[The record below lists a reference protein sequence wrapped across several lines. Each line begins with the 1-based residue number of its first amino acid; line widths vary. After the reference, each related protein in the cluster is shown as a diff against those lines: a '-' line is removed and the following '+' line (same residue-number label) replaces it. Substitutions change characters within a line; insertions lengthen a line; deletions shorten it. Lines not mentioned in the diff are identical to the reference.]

1 MRYKDYYKTLGVP
14 RDAEPETIKAAYR
27 RLARKFHPDVS
38 REPLAE
44 LRFKEVGEAYK
55 VLKDPTARAAYDQIP
70 YPRYQ
75 SQSQS
80 SAEPKPQAKRRTAD
94 STPRKPVH
102 DAPRA
107 APRRDDESF
116 GDILGEI
123 MGRPSAPR
131 HRGLNVHGSDQ
142 RAKVQIDV
150 EEAYTGT
157 WRNVSMPTYVTD
169 EYGAPIVSKRTLK
182 VSIPKGLRSGQTLRL
197 AGQGFPGMGEGR
209 DGDLYLDIVIRP
221 HRRYRVQG
229 RDIYLDIP
237 LSHTAASLGV
247 LVNVPTPAGPVQL
260 TIPPGSAFG
269 RKLRLKGKG
278 IPGEPA
284 GDLYAVIVQAES
296 ESASVAQ
303 KAYNALKSAFNFS
316 PRQT

>member
-27 RLARKFHPDVS
+27 RLARKYHPDVS

-55 VLKDPTARAAYDQIP
+55 VLKDPAARAAYDLIP
-70 YPRYQ
+70 APRYQ
-75 SQSQS
+75 SQGNS
-80 SAEPKPQAKRRTAD
+80 EPRPQAKRRPTESA
-94 STPRKPVH
+94 PRRPVH

-123 MGRPSAPR
+123 MGRPSTSRP
-131 HRGLNVHGSDQ
+131 RGLNVHGSDQ

-150 EEAYTGT
+150 EEAYSGT

-169 EYGAPIVSKRTLK
+169 EYGAPVVSKRTLK

-221 HRRYRVQG
+221 HRRYRVEG
-229 RDIYLDIP
+229 RDVYLDIP

-247 LVNVPTPAGPVQL
+247 LVNVPTPSGPVQL

-284 GDLYAVIVQAES
+284 GDLYAVIVQAEP
-296 ESASVAQ
+296 AGGVAQ
-303 KAYNALKSAFNFS
+303 KAYNALKSAFTFS

>member
-1 MRYKDYYKTLGVP
+1 MRYKDHYKTLGVP
-14 RDAEPETIKAAYR
+14 RNATPEAIKAAYR
-27 RLARKFHPDVS
+27 RLARKYHPDVS

-55 VLKDPTARAAYDQIP
+55 VLKDPASRAAYDLIP
-70 YPRYQ
+70 CPGFY
-75 SQSQS
+75 SQHR
-80 SAEPKPQAKRRTAD
+80 AEAKPQAARRAAD
-94 STPRKPVH
+94 
-102 DAPRA
+102 A
-107 APRRDDESF
+107 APRQPQPRAKPETTAPPKHDESF

-131 HRGLNVHGSDQ
+131 PRGLNVHGSDQ
-142 RAKVQIDV
+142 RAKVQIEV

-221 HRRYRVQG
+221 HRRYRVEG

-237 LSHTAASLGV
+237 LSHTNVTLGA
-247 LVNVPTPAGPVQL
+247 LVNVPTPTGPVQL

-284 GDLYAVIVQAES
+284 GDLYAVLVES
-296 ESASVAQ
+296 EAAHGGVAQ
-303 KAYNALKSAFNFS
+303 KAYNALKSAFSFS

>member
-1 MRYKDYYKTLGVP
+1 MRYKDHYKTLGVP
-14 RDAEPETIKAAYR
+14 RDAAPETIKAAYR
-27 RLARKFHPDVS
+27 RLARKYHPDVS
-38 REPLAE
+38 GEPLAE

-55 VLKDPTARAAYDQIP
+55 VLKDPATRAAYDLIP
-70 YPRYQ
+70 CPSYY
-75 SQSQS
+75 SQSR
-80 SAEPKPQAKRRTAD
+80 AEAKPQAARRPAG
-94 STPRKPVH
+94 
-102 DAPRA
+102 A
-107 APRRDDESF
+107 APKQPKREAATPPPKHDESF

-131 HRGLNVHGSDQ
+131 HRGLNAHGSDQ
-142 RAKVQIDV
+142 RAKVQIEV

-209 DGDLYLDIVIRP
+209 DGDLYLDVVIRP
-221 HRRYRVQG
+221 HRRYRVEG

-237 LSHTAASLGV
+237 LSHTAAALGV
-247 LVNVPTPAGPVQL
+247 VVNVPTPAGSVQL
-260 TIPPGSAFG
+260 TVPPGSAFG

-284 GDLYAVIVQAES
+284 GDLYAVIVQAEA
-296 ESASVAQ
+296 ESGSVAQ
-303 KAYNALKSAFNFS
+303 KAYNALKSAFFS

>member
-1 MRYKDYYKTLGVP
+1 MRYKDYYKTLGVA
-14 RDAEPETIKAAYR
+14 RDATPETIKAAYR
-27 RLARKFHPDVS
+27 RLARKYHPDVS

-55 VLKDPTARAAYDQIP
+55 VLKDPAARASYDLES
-70 YPRYQ
+70 YSGYQ
-75 SQSQS
+75 SASRAEAKAQS
-80 SAEPKPQAKRRTAD
+80 ARRTAD
-94 STPRKPVH
+94 SAPRKPMH
-102 DAPRA
+102 DAPRP
-107 APRRDDESF
+107 APKRDDESF

-123 MGRPSAPR
+123 MGRPVPPR

-169 EYGAPIVSKRTLK
+169 EYGAPIVSKRMLK

-221 HRRYRVQG
+221 HRRYRVEG

-269 RKLRLKGKG
+269 RKMRLKGKG

-284 GDLYAVIVQAES
+284 GDLYAVIVPAE
-296 ESASVAQ
+296 AAGGGVAQ
-303 KAYNALKSAFNFS
+303 KAYNALKSAFTFS